1 MPADLFVVFLLNYKT
16 YLCSGE
22 NIIYQIFGNTIFPG
36 ACLILLLSLLLLLVV
51 VVVVVGWLRCLF
63 ACCFALRQCLL
74 HSSACPGTHSLY
86 DQAYLKPTP
95 VYLCLFSAG
104 SKGMSDHAWL
114 LFIFLMVNFHGQTFL
129 LNFSFKVFISRK
141 LSELY
146 QNTFLNKGSGYFTVN
161 LLEVI

>member
-1 MPADLFVVFLLNYKT
+1 MFSLLSCAYLSTFCGGSSSPVPADLFVVFLLNYKT

-36 ACLILLLSLLLLLVV
+36 ACLILLLLLLLLLVV
-51 VVVVVGWLRCLF
+51 VVVVVGWLGCLF

-74 HSSACPGTHSLY
+74 CSSACPGTHSLY

-104 SKGMSDHAWL
+104 SKGMWHPSWL
-114 LFIFLMVNFHGQTFL
+114 TRHSCVCVCVCVCVRESVCVLT
-129 LNFSFKVFISRK
+129 S
-141 LSELY
+141 
-146 QNTFLNKGSGYFTVN
+146 
-161 LLEVI
+161 